1 MNDCGMNMISRDL
14 STLSEVVNLGFT
26 LCVLTQS
33 LIKKIEISL
42 RTGIQSKSKVLELHQ
57 GED

>member
-33 LIKKIEISL
+33 LIKKMEISL
-42 RTGIQSKSKVLELHQ
+42 VYNRKAKCLNFTKVG